1 MVRRTASPLLWHRL
15 ANNIR
20 LMSSWQSLHP
30 PREQR
35 TAPGYRTGCNAHPS
49 PRTHRSSRK
58 GEQHTHVCRVLS
70 PTPPPPH
77 TRSLAPSPPRAHWA
91 VCIHFFLPPLLR
103 VPARTPAGP
112 PPLSAADAGL
122 LRAPCRVWAR
132 MEQSCSQQGSQD
144 YSAGFLLLA
153 MGSHSRGS
161 PLSPHCASR
170 GSAQDVGRGRQPGT
184 APCSEL
190 HHLNSALPAFLPPQV
205 LS

>member
-35 TAPGYRTGCNAHPS
+35 IAPGYHTGCDAHPS
-49 PRTHRSSRK
+49 PCTHRSSHA

-70 PTPPPPH
+70 PTTPPPH
-77 TRSLAPSPPRAHWA
+77 THSLAPSPPRARWA
-91 VCIHFFLPPLLR
+91 VCIRSLLPPLLH

-112 PPLSAADAGL
+112 PLSLQLMPGCCGHPAGSGQGWRRAAPS
-122 LRAPCRVWAR
+122 REAR
-132 MEQSCSQQGSQD
+132 TALQGS
-144 YSAGFLLLA
+144 YFLQWVPTPEALCPLPTALPGAVHRMWVRDVSQGQPLA
-153 MGSHSRGS
+153 QSS
-161 PLSPHCASR
+161 
-170 GSAQDVGRGRQPGT
+170 
-184 APCSEL
+184 